1 MVPGGATGTHL
12 RKYNLGDNASFAIL
26 GGLRDEQQDT
36 GAARHGGGDG
46 GALRRLRHTGNA
58 GQRGEQRRAGRDA
71 RGTRPGAGA
80 RAAIVDPRRERR
92 RRQGGAGEAQRLLRV
107 RQGGDHRRGQKARR
121 GARRLSARAC
131 GAQGGDR
138 GQRRRARQRRIQR
151 RARTAA
157 RRRRVEDHDAARR
170 SVGAHRD
177 GELGQGEAE
186 SGRSQRDLLVRE
198 PAQRHRLPLSGTSAR
213 PALPN
218 RAEGQV
224 ENWSAQEDDRP
235 YIRPARSFN
244 PWFAVAAIAVIAWL
258 GAFYFRYWLEPA
270 LAPAA
275 KSAAEPLGDRP
286 APPPAAEPAIRHPLE
301 TPVEPVASL
310 PTLENSDSLM
320 RQSVAGL
327 IGGKAFADLVM
338 PDALVRRIVAT
349 VDNLPQRTA
358 PRRVMPLNAVPG
370 SFGAAGSDPEM
381 TLDPANFARYLPYV
395 NVVE

>member
-1 MVPGGATGTHL
+1 M
-12 RKYNLGDNASFAIL
+12 
-26 GGLRDEQQDT
+26 
-36 GAARHGGGDG
+36 
-46 GALRRLRHTGNA
+46 
-58 GQRGEQRRAGRDA
+58 
-71 RGTRPGAGA
+71 
-80 RAAIVDPRRERR
+80 
-92 RRQGGAGEAQRLLRV
+92 
-107 RQGGDHRRGQKARR
+107 
-121 GARRLSARAC
+121 
-131 GAQGGDR
+131 
-138 GQRRRARQRRIQR
+138 
-151 RARTAA
+151 
-157 RRRRVEDHDAARR
+157 
-170 SVGAHRD
+170 
-177 GELGQGEAE
+177 
-186 SGRSQRDLLVRE
+186 
-198 PAQRHRLPLSGTSAR
+198 
-213 PALPN
+213 
-218 RAEGQV
+218 

-381 TLDPANFARYLPYV
+381 TLDAANFARYVPYV
-395 NVVE
+395 SVVELIETHALVSGYVKAYPLFQRAYEELGYPGKYFNDRLMAAIDDLLSAPEIDGPIKLLRAKVLYEFADPDLETRSAGQKILVRMGRDNAARVKAKLREIRGELVAAGRR